1 MISRAVAGLANQSR
15 LLPWSK
21 NLRSRRE
28 SDRQDID
35 VTGRLQHDETLGPI
49 VTADLEE
56 PLRC

>member
-1 MISRAVAGLANQSR
+1 MISRAVAGLSNQSR

-28 SDRQDID
+28 SDID
-35 VTGRLQHDETLGPI
+35 VTGRLQHDETLGPM

>member
-1 MISRAVAGLANQSR
+1 MISRAVAGLSNQSR

-35 VTGRLQHDETLGPI
+35 VTGRLQHDETLGLT
-49 VTADLEE
+49 VTADLDE